1 MKPGNANA
9 TSHGA
14 YSETGLRGR
23 KTGLKR
29 RFLKARGT
37 RESELD
43 PAGLQLLDDYAAV
56 AAKVEALDEWFEQN
70 GLFDAKG
77 EPAAPTRF
85 YVAVVN
91 SMQRE
96 RSRLED
102 HLSKSAGQT
111 DPFDKY
117 RNIPDEEGD
126 DDGD

>member
-1 MKPGNANA
+1 MTPAKPPAQ
-9 TSHGA
+9 THGA

-23 KTGLKR
+23 KTAVKR
-29 RFLKARGT
+29 RFLKARGM

-43 PAGLQLLDDYAAV
+43 PAGLQLLDDYVGV

-70 GLFDAKG
+70 GLFDANG

-96 RSRLED
+96 RTRLET
-102 HLSKSAGQT
+102 HLAGRPSET
-111 DPFDKY
+111 DPFAEFMG
-117 RNIPDEEGD
+117 DE
-126 DDGD
+126 

>member
-1 MKPGNANA
+1 MTTHK
-9 TSHGA
+9 A

-56 AAKVEALDEWFEQN
+56 AAKVEALDEWFEAN
-70 GLFDAKG
+70 GLFDANG

-96 RSRLED
+96 RSRLEE
-102 HLSKSAGQT
+102 HLSKQTAGI

-117 RNIPDEEGD
+117 RNAPAKEAD
-126 DDGD
+126 DDA